1 MTVIDW
7 NSELRR
13 IEREFDG
20 LPPEPTNAAR
30 RARRIDEL
38 RAREAAERRSAL
50 VGAGARLLLVVALVA
65 SIFWWPYASRCGFP
79 LVALVAAQAMIVIG
93 GLWVTVYTWQH
104 HYAVAHAI
112 ALTLVVTGLTLV
124 AIQVLPRTGRVR
136 IDGVHAT
143 GWSCAAETGARG

>member
-38 RAREAAERRSAL
+38 RAREAAAL
-50 VGAGARLLLVVALVA
+50 RNAVVGTGARLVLVTALLAAV
-65 SIFWWPYASRCGFP
+65 FWWPYASRCGFP

-93 GLWVTVYTWQH
+93 ALWVAAHTWRH
-104 HYAVAHAI
+104 HFAAAHVAACVLAVA
-112 ALTLVVTGLTLV
+112 GLALV
-124 AIQVLPRTGRVR
+124 ALEVLPRTGRVR
-136 IDGVHAT
+136 IDGVHAS
-143 GWSCAAETGARG
+143 GWTCPVETGGRG